1 MRQIVRQLPGILPR
15 LQQVFQGARLDIP
28 QDLEVQANSLV
39 YAAGRDELEYMWF
52 QVREHEGG
60 KDYHEYRAIRLMHL
74 ASIPLNVRSDQGA
87 LAKMRTVLRGLY
99 NAKVDIAYLVA
110 GIYHPQRLGIVQCY
124 GAVGRGA
131 TKDEAAARRGSSS
144 NSIGATSDNQPF
156 ST

>member
-1 MRQIVRQLPGILPR
+1 
-15 LQQVFQGARLDIP
+15 
-28 QDLEVQANSLV
+28 
-39 YAAGRDELEYMWF
+39 MWF

-131 TKDEAAARRGSSS
+131 TKDEAAAHAIHGASSS
-144 NSIGATSDNQPF
+144 KLAWLPPTPRSVSMR
-156 ST
+156 